1 VYIRT
6 YTHFAIHRSSSIF
19 SIHFRVTSHQLQY
32 RIFLTNK
39 EYQQLIRMPLQVLSE
54 TLNLIMMTIFPQNQ
68 YFDYC
73 RDHLLSYRH
82 EATATATATTN
93 NNNII
98 LPTFNK
104 NYSPLRAHSHH
115 SFLSKI
121 DENGY
126 DNDDNTSSEE
136 ATNTNKVN
144 NNKNNVVNFL
154 NIITIYVIMM
164 IIIGGTA
171 IIATEK
177 GTESMMVDILLDAKY
192 NHKQEGNITMRRR
205 KQLLRVE
212 LLQQLEQQPEEEV
225 FESSSRSYI
234 YHT

>member
-1 VYIRT
+1 MSNL
-6 YTHFAIHRSSSIF
+6 SSA
-19 SIHFRVTSHQLQY
+19 
-32 RIFLTNK
+32 
-39 EYQQLIRMPLQVLSE
+39 P
-54 TLNLIMMTIFPQNQ
+54 
-68 YFDYC
+68 
-73 RDHLLSYRH
+73 
-82 EATATATATTN
+82 
-93 NNNII
+93 
-98 LPTFNK
+98 PTFNK
-104 NYSPLRAHSHH
+104 NYSRLRAHSHN
-115 SFLSKI
+115 SFLSTI

-177 GTESMMVDILLDAKY
+177 GTESMMEDILLDAKY

-205 KQLLRVE
+205 KQLLLDTSIIITIITTRDAVQIA
-212 LLQQLEQQPEEEV
+212 LLTEFQDV
-225 FESSSRSYI
+225 FAWRTNEKPMI
-234 YHT
+234 P